1 MKNIRHEHKLWQLYL
16 YGALHVARDLT
27 SAYQEITS
35 AYQQT
40 DKYTC
45 IYDENIRM

>member
-16 YGALHVARDLT
+16 YGALHVASDL
-27 SAYQEITS
+27 TS